1 MKTLH
6 VLAGLLL
13 ASATS
18 LACAAHPS
26 DFLRKE
32 EIGSGPDTYTRFS
45 LKRADQPDV
54 RYYLSAP
61 RQKAPLV
68 LYIQGSGCA
77 PAFFDSGAGN
87 YASTVFS
94 LVTLA
99 NTGQYAV
106 MVVDKPHA
114 PAAMS
119 AGSCPQ
125 AFNDYFSFDTWLATV
140 KRALRHALT
149 LPEVDAN
156 RVLVIGI
163 SEGATVASA
172 LARDMAVVSD
182 VALVGASGPTQFY
195 DFIANV
201 YRSEGNDAAKERQL
215 RELDEAIARIND
227 SPQETGKFEW
237 GHTYKRWSS
246 FFKESSVNNL
256 LQSHARVYLAG
267 GMSDNNVPMLSTEV
281 MYAQLRAQG
290 RNVTFRRIPFAG
302 HNLLPAGVPL
312 VDMQKEFDALMSWFA
327 SGAAP

>member
-1 MKTLH
+1 MLF
-6 VLAGLLL
+6 

-32 EIGSGPDTYTRFS
+32 EIQSGPDTYTRFS
-45 LKRADQPDV
+45 LKRADEPDV
-54 RYYLSAP
+54 RYYFSAP

-68 LYIQGSGCA
+68 LYIQGSGCT
-77 PAFFDSGAGN
+77 PVFVDSGGGN
-87 YASTVFS
+87 HASTVFS

-99 NTGQYAV
+99 HTRQYAV

-114 PAAMS
+114 PAVMP
-119 AGSCPQ
+119 GGGCPK

-149 LPEVDAN
+149 LPDVDAN

-182 VALVGASGPTQFY
+182 VALVGATGPTQFY

-215 RELDEAIARIND
+215 RELDDAIARIND

-256 LQSHARVYLAG
+256 LQSHARVYLAS
-267 GMSDNNVPMLSTEV
+267 GMSDQNVPMLSTEV

-290 RNVTFRRIPFAG
+290 RSVRFRRIPFAG
-302 HNLLPAGVPL
+302 HNLVPDGVSSAE
-312 VDMQKEFDALMSWFA
+312 MQKEFDALMSWFA
-327 SGAAP
+327 GPDVPGQARAN